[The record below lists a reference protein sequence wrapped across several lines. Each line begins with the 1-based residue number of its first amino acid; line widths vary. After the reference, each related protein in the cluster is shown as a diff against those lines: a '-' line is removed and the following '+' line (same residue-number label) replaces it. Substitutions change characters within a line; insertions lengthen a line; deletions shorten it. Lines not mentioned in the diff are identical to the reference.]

1 MSEPATQPSVPI
13 ALASGEGDAFWF
25 FGTLATIKASSETT
39 SGRVA
44 VTAHLAPEGAA
55 SPLHV
60 HHNEDE
66 WFYVTEGAATFWL
79 AARPFR
85 RPPVRLYTD
94 HATFP
99 TRSWRRLRKLGFC
112 WLLSVL
118 DLNNSC
124 ACWVHARFYND

>member
-13 ALASGEGDAFWF
+13 ALASGQGEAFWF

-66 WFYVTEGAATFWL
+66 WFYVTEGAATLGW
-79 AARPFR
+79 RQ
-85 RPPVRLYTD
+85 D
-94 HATFP
+94 HSGVHRFVCIRTTRHPHTFMVTSP
-99 TRSWRRLRKLGFC
+99 Q
-112 WLLSVL
+112 
-118 DLNNSC
+118 
-124 ACWVHARFYND
+124 ARFLLVTERAGFEKFVRMLGPREVLQ